1 MAELL
6 LSMNLI
12 KQSEEDEI
20 KWILPDEELDY
31 ELVEWHI
38 MEKCLGRIDMLETD
52 YNCMDKSSDIF
63 DSNSCNAKGKQASN
77 FLDYDTKH
85 RNLMVYNLNLRM
97 YLDGEQVFLLSR
109 SH

>member
-12 KQSEEDEI
+12 KQSEEEEI

-38 MEKCLGRIDMLETD
+38 MEKCLGRIDMLEMD

-63 DSNSCNAKGKQASN
+63 DSNSCNAKG
-77 FLDYDTKH
+77 
-85 RNLMVYNLNLRM
+85 
-97 YLDGEQVFLLSR
+97 EQTSKF
-109 SH
+109 